1 MPGAAALELFSAV
14 REAAEVLPWA
24 QMLEVLALLT
34 FVTGA
39 PQQAIPAPLVELELS
54 APPACPSSKV
64 VQDAVRQRV
73 KRAAAEPLRVRAQIE
88 HHERWSLLLKTEQGE
103 RRVEG
108 ESCEAVAQTLV
119 VLLALAV
126 DPGADVETTSW
137 SPELVAPAAS
147 EQTSGASAEAATRP
161 EEGEPTRANVTPTKT
176 RLSAP
181 ARKARGES
189 RVSSPLRWP
198 TLGVSLGALGEVGAL
213 PKPSFGA
220 TGALSA
226 TWWPWSLKLG
236 AAFLVP
242 QFAQVES
249 SSVRKG
255 GYVSL
260 WSGNLELC
268 RSFAAVLSA
277 CLGTE
282 IGRLTGEGRGV
293 QSRTG
298 HALWLAAGP
307 ALMGQVPLESGLGL
321 FAKLGVYFP
330 IFRPGFGVE
339 PYGQLHAPAA
349 ASGRLVLGIS
359 FR

>member
-1 MPGAAALELFSAV
+1 
-14 REAAEVLPWA
+14 
-24 QMLEVLALLT
+24 MLEVLALLT
-34 FVTGA
+34 GVTGA

-54 APPACPSSKV
+54 APAACPSSSV
-64 VQDAVRQRV
+64 VLDAVRQRV
-73 KRAAAEPLRVRAQIE
+73 KHAAAEPLRVRAQIE
-88 HHERWSLLLKTEQGE
+88 HHERWSLLLETEQGE

-126 DPGADVETTSW
+126 DPGADVESTGW
-137 SPELVAPAAS
+137 SPELASPTTAEKSSQTAAEAAPRPEQAEPTPAAVAPAKPHIN
-147 EQTSGASAEAATRP
+147 ASARRP
-161 EEGEPTRANVTPTKT
+161 R
-176 RLSAP
+176 R
-181 ARKARGES
+181 ES
-189 RVSSPLRWP
+189 RSSPLRWP
-198 TLGVSLGALGEVGAL
+198 TLGVALGALGEVGAL

-220 TGALSA
+220 TGGLSA
-226 TWWPWSLKLG
+226 SWQPWSLKLG

-249 SSVRKG
+249 SSARKG
-255 GYVSL
+255 GYVSW

-268 RSFAAVLSA
+268 RSFAVVVSA

-282 IGRLTGEGRGV
+282 VGRLTGVGRGV
-293 QSRTG
+293 QSRTTG

-307 ALMGQVPLESGLGL
+307 SLAGHLPLERGFSL
-321 FAKLGVYFP
+321 FAKLGVYLP

-339 PYGQLHAPAA
+339 PYGELYSPAV

-359 FR
+359 YR